1 MANEN
6 IKIMDKL
13 KELLYRSFDE
23 ELSNEDQL
31 FLDQALTENREL
43 REEKVSIEKMH
54 ADLHSLEFSFEA
66 GFSNRLMDQI
76 NEKGISVSRNLPIEF
91 INVFKRIALVGA
103 AAIIALL
110 FTIYLNDGALNIDTI
125 YGLAEYST
133 DEAEL
138 AYFNFQE

>member
-43 REEKVSIEKMH
+43 REEKVSV
-54 ADLHSLEFSFEA
+54 
-66 GFSNRLMDQI
+66 R
-76 NEKGISVSRNLPIEF
+76 NEQ
-91 INVFKRIALVGA
+91 
-103 AAIIALL
+103 
-110 FTIYLNDGALNIDTI
+110 Y
-125 YGLAEYST
+125 
-133 DEAEL
+133 
-138 AYFNFQE
+138 